1 MRHAQR
7 DGEHRVVQSGRHVG
21 RSAPETT
28 GQRGSGTSG
37 ERSLV
42 ARLPHRRAVED
53 AQFSPDG
60 KVVVTASRDGTARL
74 WTSKGR
80 PLRTLRH
87 RGPVATAA
95 FSRDG
100 RLVVTASS
108 DGTARIWRV
117 ADGKQLQLLEHP
129 GAVTKAAFSRDGR
142 FVVTIS
148 GRTGR
153 IWRYGRRRSAARA
166 AGTSRCTRRTRPS
179 APTEQRSSRRART
192 RRRALERAHG
202 TDAACAEGS
211 PPRSHVG
218 GVQPGRDARRHHEHR
233 HGRP

>member
-1 MRHAQR
+1 MGRGNVPAARGHRQAQR
-7 DGEHRVVQSGRHVG
+7 ERRTPRRSVRTAHWS
-21 RSAPETT
+21 SAPETT
-28 GQRGSGTSG
+28 GRRGSGTSG
-37 ERSLV
+37 NGASSR
-42 ARLPHRRAVED
+42 AFTHRRAVED

-60 KVVVTASRDGTARL
+60 KVIVTASRDGTARL

-153 IWRYGRRRSAARA
+153 IWRTADGDLLRVLRGHRGALVDAS
-166 AGTSRCTRRTRPS
+166 S

-192 RRRALERAHG
+192 RRRASG
-202 TDAACAEGS
+202 TRGPD
-211 PPRSHVG
+211 
-218 GVQPGRDARRHHEHR
+218 GRCMC
-233 HGRP
+233 